1 MNTDND
7 NNGKRYE
14 SAMKGR
20 IKVNQGKG
28 QWHTGGSL
36 TIKAKLTDVLM
47 IPVCRARGSR
57 FVI

>member
-20 IKVNQGKG
+20 ISGESGKRAVAEG
-28 QWHTGGSL
+28 WHVD
-36 TIKAKLTDVLM
+36 K
-47 IPVCRARGSR
+47 
-57 FVI
+57 